1 MSYSNSLEHWLALN
15 VLVAQSPQ
23 GADLVLENG
32 EVDRAAGVE
41 MGYGRRLLEA
51 SIRHGQ
57 FYYAGMKTAKE

>member
-1 MSYSNSLEHWLALN
+1 MSHSNSLEHWLALN

-23 GADLVLENG
+23 GSDLVLAQG
-32 EVDRAAGVE
+32 DTDRAAAIE